1 MTGVAGTEGGL
12 GYFGL
17 SYFEANADKLN
28 EVQVDGGEGCVAPSL
43 ETVQDGTYTPL
54 SRPLFM
60 YPSKEAI
67 AKPEVKAFMDFIAAN
82 QQAIAEAAQIVPL
95 TEEQASEAKTK
106 LTELEGAS

>member
-17 SYFEANADKLN
+17 SYYEANTDKLN
-28 EVQVDGGEGCVAPSL
+28 EVQVDCGGGCVAPTS
-43 ETVQDGTYTPL
+43 ETVQDGSYKPL

-67 AKPEVKAFMDFIAAN
+67 AKPQVKAFMDFAVAN
-82 QQAIAEAAQIVPL
+82 QQAIAEASQIVALTAEQAAAAETAL
-95 TEEQASEAKTK
+95 TEV
-106 LTELEGAS
+106 EGGA